1 VIVRGSDEELLR
13 LITVVDRQRRELD
26 RIRTTAGEESMVAM
40 ARGALMERLGL
51 SSAEA
56 AGQLAELAAA
66 TGVPLAEMAASV
78 LSEPR
83 EPSQPGDGP
92 GRRTEDEPGRRNSVL
107 LTEAAAELAADGTEL
122 VGTLAAQVLDPLGA
136 TAVILW
142 LLEADGTLTLL
153 GEQGLSDSEA
163 GRWRHIPPQL
173 DCPAQRV
180 AHGAADLWWPAGRR
194 TADRAPVI
202 GPTDGAR
209 VVLALRER
217 SGGLLGVME
226 VGWPG
231 PQAFTAELRQHLSA
245 LAAGCAPV
253 IAARLAHGD
262 LSAAQPRQAVYALLD
277 DLAESVLVARAIR
290 DDAGGLTDFGIEHV
304 SPGFRDPTG
313 RTETNLTTLT
323 LLEAY
328 PASVAGSG
336 LFARAKQ
343 VLADGTAQHVPG
355 PLRVSLIGGRPAGET
370 EADEA
375 ALTDLRVARFF
386 DGVIVTWHSERSTD
400 RLAAVLEHAQRLGRI
415 GGWEENLVTGAV
427 RWTDS
432 AFGLFGLTPHPGAEI
447 PLVDLHS
454 YVMAADKPV
463 VKRFRQRLPEQRD
476 ALTATFR
483 VVHPDDG
490 SIRQIRVFAEPVVD
504 AADTVVALRG
514 AFQDISAHYHTQVA
528 LAATRDQLAD
538 SEQRVAEEHLLAL
551 RLQQAIM
558 PPDEQPAEMAGI
570 DVAVRYRPVGEG
582 HLVGGDWYD
591 TLLLPG
597 KEVLLVVGDVAGHGI
612 DAVTGMVAARNS
624 LRGLAITGAGP
635 AELLRMLNGVM
646 CDLTSGVVGT
656 VVCGLYHPETSVLR
670 WARAGHLPPVL
681 VRGRTA
687 RQLPLPAG
695 VLLGMDP
702 DASYE
707 EATQSLRPGDTLLL
721 FTDGLIERRDESIVD
736 VLGEFVAT
744 VAPDP
749 ESPETPGGQDG
760 PEPTAAAQADRIM
773 AAAVSDTDDD
783 ACLVAVRIRELELL
797 RGPVFDRAA
806 LAVPVAGPG
815 YLRQSLLQARETGE
829 HLVKAG
835 DREDTQDSHAGRDQQ
850 YLAAFGLR
858 SLARAHQGVQPGRIA
873 EPRPG
878 QVHHERPE
886 PVCGRFEQRRPEHV
900 GVGDVDLFRR
910 RHHGHAADRFD
921 RE

>member
-1 VIVRGSDEELLR
+1 MGRTYFLAAPEGLGAARPVCEERVTHWEAVMVAGSDDDLLR
-13 LITVVDRQRRELD
+13 LIAVIDHQRRELD
-26 RIRTTAGEESMVAM
+26 RIRAAAPGESVVAM
-40 ARGALMERLGL
+40 ARGALMERFGL

-56 AGQLAELAAA
+56 GGQLAELSSA
-66 TGVPLAEMAASV
+66 TGVPLAEMAAAV
-78 LSEPR
+78 LSEPGIA
-83 EPSQPGDGP
+83 PQPGG
-92 GRRTEDEPGRRNSVL
+92 EPAPRKSAL
-107 LTEAAAELAADGTEL
+107 LTQAAVELAVDGAELA
-122 VGTLAAQVLDPLGA
+122 GTLAAQVLDPLGA
-136 TAVILW
+136 SAVVLW

-153 GEQGLSDSEA
+153 GERGLPGVEA
-163 GRWRHIPPQL
+163 SHWRHIPPQL

-180 AHGAADLWWPAGRR
+180 AHGAPDLWWQAGRQD
-194 TADRAPVI
+194 TDRAPVI
-202 GPTDGAR
+202 GPPDGAR

-217 SGGLLGVME
+217 SGELLGVME
-226 VGWPG
+226 ASWAG
-231 PQAFTAELRQHLSA
+231 PRGFTAGVRQHLSS
-245 LAAGCAPV
+245 LAAGCARA

-262 LSAAQPRQAVYALLD
+262 LAAAQPKEAVYTLLD
-277 DLAESVLVARAIR
+277 GLAESVLVARAVR
-290 DDAGGLTDFGIEHV
+290 DDDGRLTDFSIEHV
-304 SPGFRDPTG
+304 SPGFRDPAG
-313 RTETNLTTLT
+313 RTETDLTRLT

-336 LFARAKQ
+336 LFARARQ
-343 VLADGTAQHVPG
+343 VLADGVAQYVPG
-355 PLRVSLIGGRPAGET
+355 PLRESPASGLPHG
-370 EADEA
+370 AAGSGEA
-375 ALTDLRVARFF
+375 ALADLRVARFL
-386 DGVIVTWHSERSTD
+386 DGVIFTWHSDRSAD
-400 RLAAVLEHAQRLGRI
+400 RLAALLDHAQRLGRL

-432 AFGLFGLTPHPGAEI
+432 AFGLFGLTPRPGAEI
-447 PLVDLHS
+447 PLADLHS

-483 VVHPDDG
+483 VVHPEDR

-504 AADTVVALRG
+504 AAGAVVALRG
-514 AFQDISAHYHTQVA
+514 AFQDISAQYQTQVA

-538 SEQRVAEEHLLAL
+538 TEQRVAEEHLLAL

-558 PPDEQPAEMAGI
+558 PPDEQPVEVAGI

-656 VVCGLYHPETSVLR
+656 VVCGLYNPVTSVLR

-687 RQLPLPAG
+687 RVLPLPGG

-702 DASYE
+702 DATYE
-707 EATQSLRPGDTLLL
+707 EATESLRPGDTLLL
-721 FTDGLIERRDESIVD
+721 FTDGLIERRGVSIID

-744 VAPDP
+744 VAP
-749 ESPETPGGQDG
+749 SQHTPQAPGSS
-760 PEPTAAAQADRIM
+760 ELTAAAQADRIM

-783 ACLVAVRIRELELL
+783 ACLVAVRIR
-797 RGPVFDRAA
+797 
-806 LAVPVAGPG
+806 
-815 YLRQSLLQARETGE
+815 
-829 HLVKAG
+829 
-835 DREDTQDSHAGRDQQ
+835 
-850 YLAAFGLR
+850 
-858 SLARAHQGVQPGRIA
+858 
-873 EPRPG
+873 
-878 QVHHERPE
+878 
-886 PVCGRFEQRRPEHV
+886 
-900 GVGDVDLFRR
+900 
-910 RHHGHAADRFD
+910 
-921 RE
+921 